1 MQNTKIL
8 IYIPYLLSLYH
19 FLIFVYL
26 CLQQGHSNQ
35 SSSQHDH
42 GVRATSVPMVP
53 HVQDS
58 HTETQ
63 RVRDDKVG
71 RMKDQVIRAKAYLSF
86 ATSAGNT
93 HLVRE
98 LRLRIKEV
106 ERALSRVKKD
116 SDLSRR

>member
-1 MQNTKIL
+1 M
-8 IYIPYLLSLYH
+8 YY
-19 FLIFVYL
+19 FLIFVYP
-26 CLQQGHSNQ
+26 CLQLGHSNQ

-42 GVRATSVPMVP
+42 GVRATHVPMVP

-63 RVRDDKVG
+63 RVRDDKVK

-86 ATSAGNT
+86 ATSSGNM

-98 LRLRIKEV
+98 LKLRIKEV
-106 ERALSRVKKD
+106 ERAVSRARKD